1 LKNSERLSSKR
12 SRIWSPRKFRK
23 GFEWTHSEDELLV
36 ELFNKYGF
44 DWEKATPYFPNR
56 TTGSIQARY
65 YSLLRKGN
73 SKFKT
78 NTEKRQRKY
87 TKYKTAIAGRNAWTH
102 AEDELLMEL
111 FDKYGTDWEKFASQL
126 PNRTIDSIQ
135 GRYYNILSKGNKE
148 STRTHKKRKK
158 SKFGKGTLWTHS
170 EDEFLIELSDKYGAD
185 WEKTTP
191 YFPNRTA
198 GSIQSR
204 YYYLLKK
211 GNKKFKKETKKRK
224 LNWNEWT
231 SSEDELLVDL
241 FNKYGNEWER
251 IKPYLP
257 TRTTG
262 NIQSR
267 YYYLLR
273 KGTVKKT
280 EIHEPK
286 KRKPYRNKFKKNE
299 KKCYRWTEEEDQ
311 RLAILVSKNGHT
323 WKEFPSHFPVGDGGF
338 RSSTS
343 LKARYYSKFH
353 GNTSSLIQRTL
364 DLPKQKPQLMSDNDY
379 KFQNN
384 TEVYEYLRDSYSAKF
399 WLISQFLFT

>member
-1 LKNSERLSSKR
+1 MVMITCRIADLETKNYDEVALYLKNSERLSSKR

-257 TRTTG
+257 TRTRQYSKQ
-262 NIQSR
+262 I
-267 YYYLLR
+267 LLS
-273 KGTVKKT
+273 
-280 EIHEPK
+280 
-286 KRKPYRNKFKKNE
+286 FKK
-299 KKCYRWTEEEDQ
+299 
-311 RLAILVSKNGHT
+311 
-323 WKEFPSHFPVGDGGF
+323 
-338 RSSTS
+338 
-343 LKARYYSKFH
+343 
-353 GNTSSLIQRTL
+353 GNCQE
-364 DLPKQKPQLMSDNDY
+364 N
-379 KFQNN
+379 
-384 TEVYEYLRDSYSAKF
+384 
-399 WLISQFLFT
+399 